1 LSQNKRLV
9 LLKPGKTVNSLNRP
23 ERKGFPGLQARIPV
37 VKKIELAIVTRPGER
52 NPFSESQG
60 AEGTGVGLEFD
71 LNEYAVLAALLSDR
85 KDFCR
90 DRSHSCHFPGLTSP
104 ETLSA
109 FNLQGAKRNPK
120 RSENSPNW
128 RISPSKSSSFCNAE
142 K

>member
-1 LSQNKRLV
+1 M
-9 LLKPGKTVNSLNRP
+9 NSLNRP

-60 AEGTGVGLEFD
+60 VEGTGVGLEFD

-90 DRSHSCHFPGLTSP
+90 DGSHSCHFPDLTSP

-109 FNLQGAKRNPK
+109 FKSS
-120 RSENSPNW
+120 RSEEVSEAEREPVKVAHFIVKVELFFAMLRNN
-128 RISPSKSSSFCNAE
+128 RITIVSAVLY
-142 K
+142 